1 MTEYDRSMLLELLFR
16 MLHQYEDQYK
26 ESLEFIRRYGR
37 EAFASDYAA
46 VAASL
51 SRVEACK
58 EIMNQI
64 TLFLDTL
71 PPN

>member
-1 MTEYDRSMLLELLFR
+1 MKESDRSMLLEVLLR
-16 MLHQYEDQYK
+16 MLHQYENQYK
-26 ESLEFIRRYGR
+26 ESLEFIRRYGSDP
-37 EAFASDYAA
+37 FASDYAA

-58 EIMNQI
+58 EILNQI